1 MRHRSTSRGFTL
13 IEMIVSIGLFSLVML
28 VVTAAY
34 LTIIALDRE
43 ARTTNEVVANLS
55 FATES
60 MARNIRTGTQYSCA
74 GAGNGSC
81 SQFSFRDA
89 DGQQIT
95 YLLKN
100 DGTIA
105 QCSSGTCTPASIS
118 AVSLTDPRI
127 KIQSLTF
134 LVRGVGTGEATPTQ
148 PWVVINIRGTL
159 AGNKGHTVDFSVQTG
174 ATQRLLEL

>member
-1 MRHRSTSRGFTL
+1 MMYTRTRPRGFTL

-34 LTIIALDRE
+34 LAIIALDKE

-55 FATES
+55 FAVES

-81 SQFSFRDA
+81 SQFSFLDA
-89 DGQQIT
+89 DGQSVT

-105 QCSSGTCTPASIS
+105 QCIPGPCTPASPGAI
-118 AVSLTDPRI
+118 SLTDPRI
-127 KIQSLTF
+127 TIQSLSF
-134 LVRGVGTGEATPTQ
+134 LVRGVGVGDAIEPQ
-148 PWVVINIRGTL
+148 VVLNIRGTL
-159 AGNKGHTVDFSVQTG
+159 IGNKGHTVDFAVQTG
-174 ATQRLLEL
+174 ATQRFLEL

>member
-1 MRHRSTSRGFTL
+1 MMNPNRSRGFTL

-34 LTIIALDRE
+34 LTIIALDKE

-60 MARNIRTGTQYSCA
+60 MARNIRTGTQYNCA

-81 SQFSFRDA
+81 SQFSFVDA
-89 DGQQIT
+89 NGQVVT

-100 DGTIA
+100 DNSVA
-105 QCSSGTCTPASIS
+105 QCTAGPCTAASPAAI
-118 AVSLTDPRI
+118 SLTDKRI
-127 KIQSLTF
+127 TIQSLTF
-134 LVRGVGTGEATPTQ
+134 LVRGVGLGDGVQ
-148 PWVVINIRGTL
+148 PQTVMSIRGTL
-159 AGNKGHTVDFSVQTG
+159 IGSKGHSVNFSVQTA
-174 ATQRLLEL
+174 ATQRVLEI